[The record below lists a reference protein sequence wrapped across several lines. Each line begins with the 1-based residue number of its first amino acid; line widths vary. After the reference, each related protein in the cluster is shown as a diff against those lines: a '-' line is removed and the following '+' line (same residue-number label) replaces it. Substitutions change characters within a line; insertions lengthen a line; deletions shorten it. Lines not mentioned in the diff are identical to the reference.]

1 MRSPSDVIL
10 ASSASKVAR
19 SASKVVRSVSKG
31 GPVESDEICSV
42 LDEEGRSIGSE
53 GGVIAVISDTVCMMK
68 VDN

>member
-53 GGVIAVISDTVCMMK
+53 GGVIAVISDIRSA
-68 VDN
+68 